1 MRAVTQA
8 TLERTRDNVYS
19 YRRRDERH
27 LNLVFALAMIF
38 CLGVWSALA
47 YVLQATL

>member
-1 MRAVTQA
+1 
-8 TLERTRDNVYS
+8 VYS

-27 LNLVFALAMIF
+27 LNLVFALAIVF

-47 YVLQATL
+47 YLLQTTLF

>member
-1 MRAVTQA
+1 
-8 TLERTRDNVYS
+8 VYS

-47 YVLQATL
+47 YVLETAL